1 MISTDRFFQSGN
13 ARLAYGEAGEG
24 EPVIL
29 THGYTSSTAVQWG
42 KDGVLETLPANF
54 RVIAL
59 DNRGHGNSQSLHRR
73 EDYGKEM
80 ALDIIRLMDHLGLE
94 RAHILAYSL
103 GAHIAAQTLTI
114 APERMATLT
123 LGGGVG
129 RWNFTR
135 DELQAIS
142 EEADELA
149 TGSMTKHILR
159 LWTSDKPKPDAVEVA
174 EMSRQRMQGKDA
186 LSLSAIKRS
195 MPDHTVT
202 VEAMAD
208 AIARGR
214 VPVLGI
220 IGSLDWQAAAMR
232 ELKQRIPEI
241 EHVEIEGA
249 THGSAPSHPLFPQ
262 EVGAFLMRHP
272 MTGKA

>member
-1 MISTDRFFQSGN
+1 MITTNQFFQSGN

-42 KDGVLETLPANF
+42 DDGVLQSLPAEF

-73 EDYGKEM
+73 EDYGREM
-80 ALDIIRLMDHLGLE
+80 ALDALRLMDHLKLE

-129 RWNFTR
+129 RWNLTP
-135 DELQAIS
+135 EEIQAMS
-142 EEADELA
+142 DEADEMA
-149 TGSMTKHILR
+149 EGGMTKHLLR
-159 LWTSDKPKPDAVEVA
+159 MWTGSPKPGPEEVA
-174 EMSRQRMQGKDA
+174 QISRERMKGKDA

-195 MPDHTVT
+195 MPDHAVT
-202 VEAMAD
+202 VDEMA
-208 AIARGR
+208 ASIERGN
-214 VPVLGI
+214 VPTLGI
-220 IGSLDWQAAAMR
+220 IGSLDWQAADMR
-232 ELKQRIPEI
+232 KLKHAIPRI

-249 THGSAPSHPLFPQ
+249 THGNATSHPLFRDA
-262 EVGAFLMRHP
+262 VTDFLKRHP
-272 MTGKA
+272 MNA